1 MRRILLI
8 AALAVWALGLGSCG
22 DPETIIEPFA
32 GHVAY
37 EFTKDEVENAGGWLQ
52 IAELEHDSFAQAP
65 GIQVWGDGS
74 EDADDDG
81 DGPGEPYTRWDQL
94 APEDYR
100 IRNGQLFIFL
110 SGSDSENSRHYRVVI
125 SRQSLDLD

>member
-1 MRRILLI
+1 MRRIVLI
-8 AALAVWALGLGSCG
+8 AALAVWTLGLWSCG

-32 GHVAY
+32 SHVAY
-37 EFTKDEVENAGGWLQ
+37 EFAKDEVEAASGWLQ
-52 IAELEHDSFAQAP
+52 IAELEHDSVAEAP
-65 GIQVWGDGS
+65 GVQVWGDGPQ
-74 EDADDDG
+74 DADDDG

-100 IRNGQLFIFL
+100 ILDGQLFIFL
-110 SGSDSENSRHYRVVI
+110 SGDDSEDSRHYRVVI

>member
-8 AALAVWALGLGSCG
+8 AALAVWALGLWSCG

-52 IAELEHDSFAQAP
+52 ITELEHDSFAQAP

-74 EDADDDG
+74 EDADDDD

-100 IRNGQLFIFL
+100 IRSGQLFIFL